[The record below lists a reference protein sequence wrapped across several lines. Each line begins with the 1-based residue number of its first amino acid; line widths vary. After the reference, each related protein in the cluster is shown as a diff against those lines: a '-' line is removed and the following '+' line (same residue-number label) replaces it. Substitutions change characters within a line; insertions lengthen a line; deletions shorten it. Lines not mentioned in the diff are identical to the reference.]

1 MMLQIYDDFLP
12 DQPWDVRKAA
22 TEVAE
27 LAGTYDGDE
36 VIFEAAGQM
45 IADLREQFFNATRT
59 FPRQFKRKP
68 SPD

>member
-1 MMLQIYDDFLP
+1 MILHIDDDFLP

-27 LAGTYDGDE
+27 FAGTSDGDHA
-36 VIFEAAGQM
+36 IFEAAGQM

-59 FPRQFKRKP
+59 FPRQFKPKP
-68 SPD
+68 SRK